1 MKGLAVALAFLVV
14 GVASRLSAAPSPTV
28 TSCSKNGFC
37 YCVKQSL
44 VDAIGSKLSENRKT
58 VSLQKQA
65 GKAIGYI
72 SVPISTVGGSYVGV
86 NLKVAAEIKERV
98 ESRFGIADVWVLN
111 PGEKQFSLP
120 AGAGGPEYML
130 MWSQVLEGED
140 GLGAFDFVYFT
151 GPSDYAAHF
160 GLDGRNDLGKLDVAY
175 DDLVKTDPG
184 IAAAVDKR
192 SFRDYYGLRAPVA
205 YSFGSHD
212 EWDIVRTIDE
222 KLRLSDPTSGI
233 ARQMGVWFDGKP
245 VAPGLLETPIATGDV
260 GKCSSDNQE
269 GKAK

>member
-1 MKGLAVALAFLVV
+1 MKGLAVALAVLVV
-14 GVASRLSAAPSPTV
+14 GVAPRSWAAPATTV

-44 VDAIGSKLSENRKT
+44 VDAIGRKLSEIRKT
-58 VSLQKQA
+58 VGLQKQA
-65 GKAIGYI
+65 GKAIGYL
-72 SVPISTVGGSYVGV
+72 SVPISTVGGSYIGV

-98 ESRFGIADVWVLN
+98 ESRFGVADVWILN
-111 PGEKQFSLP
+111 PAEKQFSLP
-120 AGAGGPEYML
+120 GGAGGPEYML

-151 GPSDYAAHF
+151 GPSDFAAHF
-160 GLDGRNDLGKLDVAY
+160 GLNGQNDLGKLDVAY
-175 DDLVKTDPG
+175 DDLVKTDQG

-192 SFRDYYGLRAPVA
+192 SFRDYYGLRASVA
-205 YSFGSHD
+205 YSLGSHD

-222 KLRLSDPTSGI
+222 KRRLSDTTAGI

-245 VAPGLLETPIATGDV
+245 AAPGLLATPIATGDV
-260 GKCSSDNQE
+260 GKCIGDNEE